1 MDSKQIIQAVVVNV
15 VKIVIAVVL
24 LMLIYNGA
32 LRAYD
37 FGYEVFTEQSA
48 EIAPGRTFEVTVV
61 QGKSVAEVADMLEEY
76 GLIRSAEI
84 YRIREWFA
92 PEQGDM
98 KPGVYMLNTSM
109 YPSEMIAILAGEVEE
124 TELEVLE

>member
-1 MDSKQIIQAVVVNV
+1 VDRRQIVQAVVVNV
-15 VKIVIAVVL
+15 VKIVVAVVL
-24 LMLIYNGA
+24 VMLIYNGA

-37 FGYEVFTEQSA
+37 FGYEIFAEQSA
-48 EIAPGRTFEVTVV
+48 EIAPGRSFEVTVV
-61 QGKSVAEVADMLEEY
+61 QGKEVADVAEMLEEY

-98 KPGVYMLNTSM
+98 KPGVYTLNTSM
-109 YPSEMIAILAGEVEE
+109 YPSEMISILAGQGAEE
-124 TELEVLE
+124 LDVLK